1 MSRLR
6 VLIADDH
13 EEIRRMVTRLLSSKF
28 EIAGSVADG
37 QELIDSATELH
48 PDVIVSD
55 IHMPLTTG
63 LQAMREL
70 RSMGL
75 DIPFVLI
82 SASLA
87 DAAEYIDEGAT
98 GFVDKIDIGFELVA
112 AVRAASNGQAYFS
125 RGVSPSVC
133 DSVQ

>member
-1 MSRLR
+1 MNKLR

-13 EEIRRMVTRLLSSKF
+13 EEVRRMVTRLLCPKF
-28 EIAGSVADG
+28 VIAGSVADG
-37 QELIDSATELH
+37 QQLIDWAAELH

-55 IHMPLTTG
+55 IHMPFVTG
-63 LQAMREL
+63 LKAMREI

-87 DAAEYIDEGAT
+87 DAEEYIDEGAT
-98 GFVDKIDIGFELVA
+98 GFVDKIDIGCELVA
-112 AVRAASNGQAYFS
+112 AVHAAGNGQAYFS
-125 RGVSPSVC
+125 RSVSSSVC
-133 DSVQ
+133 PTVQ